1 MSIANKQDHKFK
13 VTSPWLCLGD
23 RATLKTAITGVLV
36 NDGKNLND
44 KSIAVTFLGVGG
56 VLFHGVLFHW
66 NFVSADQLNAVLDEL
81 GLEYHPTTETGV

>member
-23 RATLKTAITGVLV
+23 RATLKSDIITVLV
-36 NDGKNLND
+36 NDGKSLTD
-44 KSIAVTFLGVGG
+44 KSIGATFFLRGG
-56 VLFHGVLFHW
+56 ISFHW

>member
-1 MSIANKQDHKFK
+1 MSIANKQDYKFK

-56 VLFHGVLFHW
+56 VLFHWDFK
-66 NFVSADQLNAVLDEL
+66 SADQLNAVLDEL